1 MKPEKA
7 TMNKAIFK
15 ILFGDYDKFL
25 SEIEIKTNILHRELN
40 EKLQVYKDANLNL
53 YQGEEAIEKLIAEI
67 KNISDIAWE
76 SRNQIEAILQNKENT
91 DGN

>member
-7 TMNKAIFK
+7 MMNKGTFK

-40 EKLQVYKDANLNL
+40 EKLQVYKQANLNL
-53 YQGEEAIEKLIAEI
+53 YQGEKAIEKLIADI

>member
-7 TMNKAIFK
+7 MMNKGIFK
-15 ILFGDYDKFL
+15 ILFGEYDKFL

-67 KNISDIAWE
+67 RNISDIAWE
-76 SRNQIEAILQNKENT
+76 SRNQIEAILQNKEITN
-91 DGN
+91 D